1 MEFGNLE
8 LKAKEDAKKR
18 VQQLLQRVD
27 QLEKVSILTSIIA

>member
-27 QLEKVSILTSIIA
+27 QLEKVSI